1 MGKGGGKQHT
11 PKEERDNLK
20 SQQKI
25 QIVDLLSEGP
35 IEGPV
40 GDLQGVLL
48 NDTPAINGDSSVNF
62 NGLTVEWR
70 SGTQDQTVLEGF
82 AESGSEAGVNVEV
95 KKATPVTRT
104 ITSANIDMLRVT
116 VGTPALQNT
125 TKEGD
130 RLRTSVKLDIQTE
143 RNGAWSSE
151 AQVVIDGKTTSP
163 YERAV
168 LLKNLPPRPFNV
180 RVVRMTDDSTT
191 DMLQNKTSW
200 VSYTEIIAVRQRYP
214 NSAIVGVTALA
225 DYFGGQ
231 IPRRNYHIRGR
242 VLQVPDN
249 YDPAT
254 RQYNGIWQGRFKPA
268 WSDNPAWV
276 MWDVLTHKRYGLGKR
291 IGATDVDKWS
301 LYAIAQYCDSRV
313 PDGFGATEPRMR
325 LNANLNQARPAHDV
339 IADLCSVIR
348 AMPIWNGTQV
358 TFVQDRPADSAWIY
372 TNSNVAGGLFS
383 YTFSAL
389 KDRHN
394 AVFVRWTDPANGWQ
408 TSTEYVSDD
417 AAISQYGY
425 NPLTVDAFGCTSRGQ
440 AHRFG
445 LWIITT
451 EKLEIQ
457 TVTFSTGA
465 EGLRHL
471 PGDIF
476 EIADNDYSGV
486 QLGGRVLAVDTGKH
500 ELTLDREVTL
510 PAGQTYITLP
520 GSDGQPVRLI
530 VDKQLQ
536 PDRLRIADLPSTVQP
551 GAVWGLSLPAL
562 SRRLFRCVAISEKSD
577 GTFDITGLQHVPEKE
592 AIVDN
597 GAVFTAQP
605 GTTLTSRIPAVEH
618 LSAEMNT
625 VADGYRVDTS
635 WDTPRVVNG
644 LHFEVRVLRENREV
658 MRFTTADTLTTFI
671 LHEQGQYTLEVC
683 GLGSQGERGEPAS
696 VTLVVQ
702 APPVPT
708 SVDIVAGY
716 FQLTAIPRL
725 GGYSLHTQFEFW
737 FSDQK
742 ITDTQ
747 TITSAAIYLG
757 TGTLWVHDNLL
768 PGTSYW
774 FYVRS
779 VNAVGRSG
787 FVEATGT
794 PRNDAE
800 GMLPIFREKID
811 KSWFGQEFY
820 KAIDNSELQEDFTRI
835 EKTVT
840 DTKSEIEQTVNKRL
854 GDQTSTI
861 EQIQEVQ
868 TAAGNKLNAMW
879 SVKLQ
884 QTADGRLYMA
894 GLGVGMENTPDG
906 MQSQILMEAD
916 RIAMINPA
924 DGNTTPMFV
933 AQNNQLIMNDV
944 FLKNLYAASI
954 TSSGN
959 PPSFMLTPDGH
970 LTARQAD
977 ITGAVNATSGHFSN
991 VVVDGSCDVQH
1002 LRAEVIDGDIST
1014 PYFLHV
1020 GDDLTVPAGRYRR
1033 AVVVEVA
1040 TAIGVYYDVTTGG
1053 INDHTTTHQGTS
1065 SAVLYVNGQRTV
1077 LAESSANIQITGSWY
1092 AYLDGGQSML
1102 LQYRHESSGVKGGGV
1117 SPFIIVKVCK

>member
-11 PKEERDNLK
+11 PKEERDDLK

-25 QIVDLLSEGP
+25 QIVDVLSEGP

-48 NDTPAINGDSSVNF
+48 NDTPATNADSSVNF

-82 AESGSEAGVNVEV
+82 ADSGSEAGVNVEV

-104 ITSANIDMLRVT
+104 VTSANIDMLRVT
-116 VGTPALQNT
+116 VGIPALQNT

-130 RLRTSVKLDIQTE
+130 RLRTSVTLDIQIE
-143 RNGAWSSE
+143 RKGAWSSE
-151 AQVVIDGKTTSP
+151 AQVIIDGKTTSP

-180 RVVRMTDDSTT
+180 RVVRLTDDSTT

-291 IGATDVDKWS
+291 IGVTDVDKWS
-301 LYAIAQYCDSRV
+301 LYAIAQYCDSLV
-313 PDGFGATEPRMR
+313 PDGFGTTEPRMR

-339 IADLCSVIR
+339 IADLCSVMR
-348 AMPIWNGTQV
+348 AIPVWNGTQV

-451 EKLEIQ
+451 EKLELQ

-476 EIADNDYSGV
+476 EIADNDYSGI
-486 QLGGRVLAVDTGKH
+486 QLGGRVRAVDTGKH

-510 PAGQTYITLP
+510 SAGQTYITLP

-530 VDKQLQ
+530 VDSQLQ
-536 PDRLRIADLPSTVQP
+536 PDRLRIAGLPSTVQP
-551 GAVWGLSLPAL
+551 GAVWGLSLQAL

-597 GAVFTAQP
+597 GAVFTPQP
-605 GTTLTSRIPAVEH
+605 GTTRTTRITAVEH
-618 LSAEMNT
+618 LSADMEM
-625 VADGYRVDTS
+625 VADGYRVNAS

-644 LHFEVRVLRENREV
+644 LRFEVRVLRENREV
-658 MRFTTADTLTTFI
+658 LRFTTTDTQTTFI
-671 LHEQGQYTLEVC
+671 LQEAGLYTIEVC

-696 VTLVVQ
+696 VTLGVQ

-725 GGYSLHTQFEFW
+725 GGYSLNTQFEFW
-737 FSDQK
+737 FSDKK

-747 TITSAAIYLG
+747 TITNAAIYLG
-757 TGTLWVHDNLL
+757 TGSQWVHDNLL

-820 KAIDNSELQEDFTRI
+820 KTIDNSELQGDFTKL

-840 DTKSEIEQTVNKRL
+840 DTKSEIEQTVNKQL

-861 EQIQEVQ
+861 QQIQKVQ
-868 TAAGNKLNAMW
+868 TAAGNKLNTMW

-894 GLGVGMENTPDG
+894 GLGVGMENTPEG

-924 DGNTTPMFV
+924 NGNTTPMFV

-954 TSSGN
+954 TSSGS

-991 VVVDGSCDVQH
+991 
-1002 LRAEVIDGDIST
+1002 AVIDDTCTIEN
-1014 PYFLHV
+1014 
-1020 GDDLTVPAGRYRR
+1020 LTVGHISGDVIRTFVFTAGQTHVIPSEPYQRGVLFFTTAPSGNHQVLVNDGVNMEGANHVFFINAGSGCTLR
-1033 AVVVEVA
+1033 VA
-1040 TAIGVYYDVTTGG
+1040 DGITVGVALVYK
-1053 INDHTTTHQGTS
+1053 
-1065 SAVLYVNGQRTV
+1065 
-1077 LAESSANIQITGSWY
+1077 GSP
-1092 AYLDGGQSML
+1092 G
-1102 LQYRHESSGVKGGGV
+1102 
-1117 SPFIIVKVCK
+1117 